1 MMRIDILT
9 IFPGM
14 FESPFR
20 ESILKIAQDKGLL
33 EIYIHDVRDYT
44 HNKHRQVDDY
54 SYGGGPGMVM
64 KPEPIFEAVLSLLD
78 GKLANIGKLAR
89 VILLS
94 PRGKRFDQEFANELS
109 REKRLLLICGRY
121 EGVDE
126 RVHEIVSDE
135 ISIGDYILSGGELAA
150 MVLTDTVARLIPG
163 VVGKEKSVAEESFA
177 EGLLEHP
184 HYTRPAEFMG
194 MRVPEVLLSGDH
206 AAISRWRREKSLE
219 TTFLV
224 RPDLLEKAR
233 LAKED
238 LSYLEKFKRQRSR
251 GK

>member
-1 MMRIDILT
+1 MRIDILT

-54 SYGGGPGMVM
+54 PYGGGPGMVM